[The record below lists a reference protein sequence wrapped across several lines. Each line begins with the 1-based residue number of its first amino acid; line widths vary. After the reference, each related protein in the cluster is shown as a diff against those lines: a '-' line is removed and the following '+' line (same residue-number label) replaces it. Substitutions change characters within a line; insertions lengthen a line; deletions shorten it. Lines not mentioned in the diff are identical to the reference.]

1 MARLRAVSVDRQG
14 ADEVTL
20 SMPIKGTALTCRV
33 GSTAVDARPGDP
45 VAVARPFESHG
56 ITAKDARVVTFCV
69 SLDALTE
76 RAERLTLGAARVS
89 GASQLTERVD
99 FRTPFGRGLERIMKA
114 AIAEIVMLDS
124 SGLAPVAL
132 DGYEDLLVS
141 HAAAALFPMVS
152 SYFGRPGAQVAP
164 ATVHRVRDYLR
175 SHASETIEISRLAA
189 DANIPIR
196 TLQDNFHRHFGLSP
210 QAWQRQC
217 RLENARQS
225 LMLPDEMTTVSA
237 VAEKCGFGNFGDF
250 SVQYRQEYGEP
261 PSKTLRAAR
270 GRLS

>member
-1 MARLRAVSVDRQG
+1 MAKLRAVSVDRQG
-14 ADEVTL
+14 ADEVVL
-20 SMPIKGTALTCRV
+20 SMPINGAALTYRV
-33 GSTAVDARPGDP
+33 GSTTVDVRPGDP
-45 VAVARPFESHG
+45 AAVARPFESHG
-56 ITAKDARVVTFCV
+56 ITAKDSLVVNFCV
-69 SLDALTE
+69 SLDALIE
-76 RAERLTLGAARVS
+76 KAERLTLGALRVS
-89 GASQLTERVD
+89 GASQLSNRVD
-99 FRTPFGRGLERIMKA
+99 LRAPFGRGLERTIKA

-132 DGYEDLLVS
+132 DGYEDLLIS
-141 HAAAALFPMVS
+141 HAAAAVFPMVS
-152 SYFGRPGAQVAP
+152 SYFGRSGAQVAS

-196 TLQDNFHRHFGLSP
+196 TLQDNFRRHFGLSP

-217 RLENARQS
+217 RLEYARQC
-225 LMLPDEMTTVSA
+225 LMLPDETTTVSA

-250 SVQYRQEYGEP
+250 SVQYRQEYGES

-270 GRLS
+270 GRLT